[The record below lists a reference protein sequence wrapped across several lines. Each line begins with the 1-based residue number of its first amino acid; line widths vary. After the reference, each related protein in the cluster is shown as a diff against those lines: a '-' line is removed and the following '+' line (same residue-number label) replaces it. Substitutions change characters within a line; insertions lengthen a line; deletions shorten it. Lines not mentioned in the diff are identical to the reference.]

1 MLEMIIGNGVY
12 VSLILLFVIIILLRV
27 FYALAVNSNAK
38 RRDLDNP
45 VFWTAFSVLFGLPAF
60 LMFFAINARQG
71 KQTEA
76 DSKRKT
82 ALTVMFV
89 FIICLCVAFV
99 PLRAKEVAKDY
110 SLYSGTIVYKI
121 NPVKYVAYDKK
132 GKAYS
137 VVKFDTRRWM
147 GYFGMP
153 TDSIYVPT
161 YYQDGKVVEELGAF
175 VNSDGYAVRDF
186 NKDEYENRVYE
197 KDNLYLDLYF
207 GADGSIY
214 YHDYNCSWDKDGNL
228 IIVGLNEELTRDNTV
243 LYDDYAVDDEMNGFH
258 NYSYYDSIDNSDKSQ

>member
-1 MLEMIIGNGVY
+1 
-12 VSLILLFVIIILLRV
+12 
-27 FYALAVNSNAK
+27 
-38 RRDLDNP
+38 
-45 VFWTAFSVLFGLPAF
+45 
-60 LMFFAINARQG
+60 
-71 KQTEA
+71 
-76 DSKRKT
+76 
-82 ALTVMFV
+82 MFV
-89 FIICLCVAFV
+89 FIICLCVVFV

-110 SLYSGTIVYKI
+110 SLYSGTVVYKI
-121 NPVKYVAYDKK
+121 NPVKYVVYDKK

-243 LYDDYAVDDEMNGFH
+243 LYDDYAAYDEMNGFH
-258 NYSYYDSIDNSDKSQ
+258 NYSYYDSIDDSDKL

>member
-27 FYALAVNSNAK
+27 FYALTVNSNAK
-38 RRDLDNP
+38 RRELDNP
-45 VFWTAFSVLFGLPAF
+45 VFWTVFSVLFGLPAF

-71 KQTEA
+71 KQTEV

-82 ALTVMFV
+82 ALSVMLV
-89 FIICLCVAFV
+89 FILCLCVAFV

-110 SLYSGTIVYKI
+110 SLYSGTVVYKI

-161 YYQDGKVVEELGAF
+161 YYQDGKVVE
-175 VNSDGYAVRDF
+175 
-186 NKDEYENRVYE
+186 
-197 KDNLYLDLYF
+197 
-207 GADGSIY
+207 
-214 YHDYNCSWDKDGNL
+214 
-228 IIVGLNEELTRDNTV
+228 
-243 LYDDYAVDDEMNGFH
+243 
-258 NYSYYDSIDNSDKSQ
+258 